1 MEVGC
6 AKISHDKIIAS
17 AVATVKL
24 EISQEARGAA
34 RWA

>member
-6 AKISHDKIIAS
+6 AKISYDKMIVSVLAI
-17 AVATVKL
+17 VKL
-24 EISQEARGAA
+24 EISQEARGAS